1 MDKILPDPEVALA
14 PSILRGLRFWGL
26 GFGIWGLG
34 FRVWGLGFLDVEPQR
49 IANIMVLDSLHNY
62 KSVYLDNFLGLYN
75 IRGPLSFFWVP
86 SCNGKKP
93 LCYRKH

>member
-1 MDKILPDPEVALA
+1 MGFRV
-14 PSILRGLRFWGL
+14 WGL

-34 FRVWGLGFLDVEPQR
+34 FRVWGLGLLDVEPQR

-75 IRGPLSFFWVP
+75 IRGSLSFFVSHHATEKSP
-86 SCNGKKP
+86 YVTGSIKP
-93 LCYRKH
+93 LLGM